1 MHNQSNLPKIL
12 AAKNCHMESQSRCEN
27 NQAYWEK
34 ILLWSKLKVKVD
46 YRGTSWRLGPT
57 WSCAAWSWTSARS
70 RCSRAARTAAG
81 RRAAK
86 AEPFA
91 AEASRLLERKEKI
104 LVGVN
109 ISTLH
114 HTCSTVKLA
123 WNPFSLSKILVSIL
137 GSSDFSQLPNG
148 DYLSQKTLWSLVHKP
163 EKAKAEPLAA
173 KASRLMEWKE
183 KTTIKFLLNWRL

>member
-1 MHNQSNLPKIL
+1 MHNHSNLSIIL
-12 AAKNCHMESQSRCEN
+12 AAINCHMDSQSRCEN
-27 NQAYWEK
+27 NQAYWEE

-46 YRGTSWRLGPT
+46 YRGTSWRPGPT

-104 LVGVN
+104 LFV
-109 ISTLH
+109 SASR
-114 HTCSTVKLA
+114 HTGSIAKMQNCSD
-123 WNPFSLSKILVSIL
+123 PFLSEQDLNEHPWTIRYLTIAEWW
-137 GSSDFSQLPNG
+137 
-148 DYLSQKTLWSLVHKP
+148 LSQSKDTYDP
-163 EKAKAEPLAA
+163 CA
-173 KASRLMEWKE
+173 
-183 KTTIKFLLNWRL
+183 

>member
-1 MHNQSNLPKIL
+1 MHNQSNLPVII
-12 AAKNCHMESQSRCEN
+12 ASIESQSRCEN
-27 NQAYWEK
+27 NQAFWEE

-46 YRGTSWRLGPT
+46 YRGTSWRPGPT

-70 RCSRAARTAAG
+70 RCSRAARTATG

-91 AEASRLLERKEKI
+91 AEASRLLEWKEKI

-109 ISTLH
+109 NTTLH

-137 GSSDFSQLPNG
+137 GPSDFSQKPNG
-148 DYLSQKTLWSLVHKP
+148 DYLSQKTLWSISQK
-163 EKAKAEPLAA
+163 K
-173 KASRLMEWKE
+173 SRLNLG
-183 KTTIKFLLNWRL
+183 LLRLPVWWNGKKKRQ